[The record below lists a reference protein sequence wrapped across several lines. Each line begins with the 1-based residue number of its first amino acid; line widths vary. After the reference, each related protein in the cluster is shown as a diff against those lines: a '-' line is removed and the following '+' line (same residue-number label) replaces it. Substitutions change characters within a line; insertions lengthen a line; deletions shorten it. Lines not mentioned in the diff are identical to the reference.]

1 MIFHVHFRAFTPFAS
16 FHNISCLYKI
26 NNFIY
31 FFNIT
36 VSFRQL
42 QILKFLLYNV
52 KMPETLTGIDIIIR
66 LCLAFAA
73 GFIIGMERSS
83 RRQAAGLRTHMLISL
98 GASCMEN

>member
-1 MIFHVHFRAFTPFAS
+1 
-16 FHNISCLYKI
+16 
-26 NNFIY
+26 
-31 FFNIT
+31 
-36 VSFRQL
+36 
-42 QILKFLLYNV
+42 
-52 KMPETLTGIDIIIR
+52 MPETLTGIDIIIR